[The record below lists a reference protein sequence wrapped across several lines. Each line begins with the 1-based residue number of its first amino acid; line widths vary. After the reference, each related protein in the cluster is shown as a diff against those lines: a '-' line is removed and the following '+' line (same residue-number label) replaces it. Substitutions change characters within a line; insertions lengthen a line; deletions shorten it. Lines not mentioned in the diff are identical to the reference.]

1 MDRKNDDSKLLLEQ
15 VNDLLENNKILDLRE
30 LLEEYHTMDILD
42 VMEELDEEMKVK
54 LFEVLPI
61 DVSASILEESGP
73 EFFRNMLSLID
84 VQHGRNILE
93 QMSLDD
99 LTDILSELED
109 DERQRIINLLNKEDA
124 EDVRKLLGYEEEST
138 GGIMTTGYIEVNE
151 NMTAKEAIEHMRK
164 NAEDAETIYYIYV
177 VNDDEK
183 LVGVLS
189 LRELIIARDSVIVS
203 DLMSEN
209 IISVYDDDDRELAVK
224 LVSKYDLIAIPVVDR
239 DDILR
244 GIITVDDII
253 DVMEEEATED
263 LYKLAGSSEHER
275 DIVEKPDSTM
285 IEQITSS
292 VRARIPW
299 LMLILIGGLFTAIVL
314 TKATFVQGLTYVKF
328 LCFVPVILGMGGSV
342 GMQSS
347 SLTIMTLSNNDDEED
362 IDFKT
367 VLKEGAVG
375 LITGLVCSIIIGIM
389 AYVILDNI
397 NMAIVIAIG
406 VLINMVVG
414 AMIGSFTPLMLK
426 HLSGDISIISSPL
439 ISVLLDMIGVVLF
452 FIITTIF
459 LSKIVS

>member
-1 MDRKNDDSKLLLEQ
+1 MDRKNNDSKQLLEQ
-15 VNDLLENNKILDLRE
+15 VLDLLENNKVLELRE
-30 LLEEYHTMDILD
+30 LLEEYHIMDIFD
-42 VMEELDEEMKVK
+42 VMEDLDEKMKVK

-61 DVSASILEESGP
+61 DMSASILEESGP
-73 EFFRNMLSLID
+73 EFFRSILSLID
-84 VQHGRNILE
+84 VDHGRNILE
-93 QMSLDD
+93 QMSSDD
-99 LTDILSELED
+99 LTDILSELEE

-124 EDVRKLLGYEEEST
+124 EDVKKLLGYEEEST
-138 GGIMTTGYIEVNE
+138 GGIMTTGYIDVNE

-177 VNDDEK
+177 VDDDEK

-189 LRELIIARDSVIVS
+189 LRELITARDSVIVG

-209 IISVYDDDDRELAVK
+209 IISVFDDDDRELAVK

-239 DDILR
+239 DNVLR

-275 DIVEKPDSTM
+275 DVAEKPDSTM

-292 VRARIPW
+292 VRARMPW
-299 LMLILIGGLFTAIVL
+299 LLLIVIGGISTALILCN
-314 TKATFVQGLTYVKF
+314 ATFIEGLTYVKF
-328 LCFVPVILGMGGSV
+328 LCFVPVILCMGGSV

-347 SLTIMTLSNNDDEED
+347 SLTIMAISNNEED
-362 IDFKT
+362 IDFKA

-375 LITGLVCSIIIGIM
+375 LITGLVCSIIIGLM
-389 AYVILDNI
+389 AQVILNNI
-397 NMAIVIAIG
+397 NMSIVIG
-406 VLINMVVG
+406 LCVWINMIVG

-439 ISVLLDMIGVVLF
+439 ISVILDMIGVMLF

>member
-1 MDRKNDDSKLLLEQ
+1 MDRKNDDSRLLLEQ
-15 VNDLLENNKILDLRE
+15 VHDLLENNKVLELRE

-42 VMEELDEEMKVK
+42 VMENLDEEMKVK

-61 DVSASILEESGP
+61 DVSASILEESGSD
-73 EFFRNMLSLID
+73 FFRTMLSLID

-99 LTDILSELED
+99 LTDILSELDE

-124 EDVRKLLGYEEEST
+124 EDVKKLLGYEEEST

-151 NMTAKEAIEHMRK
+151 NMTAKEAIDHMRQ

-177 VNDDEK
+177 VDNDEK

-189 LRELIIARDSVIVS
+189 LRELITARDSVVVG

-239 DDILR
+239 ENVLK

-275 DIVEKPDSTM
+275 DVAEKPNSTM
-285 IEQITSS
+285 LEQIASS

-299 LMLILIGGLFTAIVL
+299 LILILIGGLFTAIIL
-314 TKATFVQGLTYVKF
+314 TKTTFVEGLTYVKF

-342 GMQSS
+342 GMQAS
-347 SLTIMTLSNNDDEED
+347 SLTIMTLSNNEEN

-375 LITGLVCSIIIGIM
+375 LITGLLCSIIIGIM
-389 AYVILDNI
+389 AYLILDNL
-397 NMAIVIAIG
+397 NMAVVIAIC

-414 AMIGSFTPLMLK
+414 SMIGSFTPLMLK
-426 HLSGDISIISSPL
+426 HFSGDISIISSPL